1 MVRLRRNVY
10 IDVAGLPTEKLL
22 IRYPEGGRL
31 RLSNNRA
38 EHSIK
43 PFVMGRTN

>member
-1 MVRLRRNVY
+1 MLKSVLGKAIHY
-10 IDVAGLPTEKLL
+10 LLEKWPYL

-31 RLSNNRA
+31 RLSNDRA